1 MSSGARLVKY
11 WIMAGFLAV
20 EQLVPVAQA
29 CEALG
34 FAGVMLPDHLFFPE
48 DFSSKYP
55 YSADGEIM
63 WPADAPWPDCWVA
76 IAAMAQATTTLQFST
91 GVYIAPLRE
100 VFSLAKSVGTAAA
113 FSGGRLS
120 CGFGAGWLEE
130 EFTAVGQPFAT
141 RGARFDEMVQ
151 VLRLLWTGEMAEFH
165 GAHID
170 FPPVRMLPA
179 APNVPILIGGN
190 TRPALRRAA
199 RNDGW
204 IATFTDIDDVARML
218 GELHSYRD
226 DGPLAER
233 PLTVQVVGSPK
244 IARDAEALAAL
255 GVESVVVPGVAL
267 GTDSSTAAVVAGL
280 EQFAERWM
288 R

>member
-1 MSSGARLVKY
+1 MKY
-11 WIMAGFLAV
+11 WINAGFLGI

-29 CEALG
+29 CESLG
-34 FAGVMLPDHLFFPE
+34 YAGIMLPDHLFFPQ
-48 DFSSKYP
+48 DFSSAYP

-76 IAAMAQATTTLQFST
+76 IAAMAQASTTLRFST

-100 VFSLAKSVGTAAA
+100 VFNLAKSIGTAAG

-130 EFTAVGQPFAT
+130 EFTAVGLDFAA

-151 VLRLLWTGEMAEFH
+151 VLRLLWTGEMVEFH
-165 GAHID
+165 GEHID

-179 APNVPILIGGN
+179 APDVPILIGGN

-204 IATFTDIDDVARML
+204 IATFTEVHDIERML
-218 GELHSYRD
+218 TELRGYRAA
-226 DGPLAER
+226 GALADV
-233 PLTVQVVGSPK
+233 PLTLQVVGSPRV
-244 IARDAEALAAL
+244 ARDAEALAAL
-255 GVESVVVPGVAL
+255 GVESLVVPGVAL
-267 GTDSSTAAVVAGL
+267 GADSSTAAVIAGL
-280 EQFAERWM
+280 EKFAERWM